1 MIFLRFIS
9 AFNLMVIKFLKGNLL
24 INTLIISRVEIFSL
38 GIKTL
43 LSQIK
48 KINIRKVMNDEN
60 DAFRYCRQFSV
71 NLIIIYSAP
80 SVSLIDSIKRIKRSF
95 LSIKIIVISPKT
107 DSILSITLLQLGIEG
122 FIVVD
127 TSCENIL
134 QAIRQVCIGQRYI
147 SQELAMEIAL
157 TKLQQELNPLHHLSE
172 RELQIMS
179 MIVRGKKI
187 TQIASELN
195 INTKTVNS
203 YRYRMFSKLKISGDV
218 ELTHIAIRYGLIEI
232 ESHLQSGRQI

>member
-1 MIFLRFIS
+1 M
-9 AFNLMVIKFLKGNLL
+9 

-38 GIKTL
+38 GIKIL

-48 KINIRKVMNDEN
+48 KINVRKVMNDEN

-71 NLIIIYSAP
+71 NLIIIYSTP
-80 SVSLIDSIKRIKRSF
+80 SVLLIDSIKKIKRSSS
-95 LSIKIIVISPKT
+95 SIKIIVISPKT

-122 FIVVD
+122 FIIAD

-147 SQELAMEIAL
+147 SQELAMKIAL

-179 MIVRGKKI
+179 MIIRGKKI

>member
-1 MIFLRFIS
+1 M
-9 AFNLMVIKFLKGNLL
+9 

-48 KINIRKVMNDEN
+48 KINIRKVMNDES

-71 NLIIIYSAP
+71 NLIIIYSVP
-80 SVSLIDSIKRIKRSF
+80 SVSLIDSIKRIKRSS

-107 DSILSITLLQLGIEG
+107 DSILSITLLQLGI
-122 FIVVD
+122 D
-127 TSCENIL
+127 IL

-179 MIVRGKKI
+179 MIIRGKKI
-187 TQIASELN
+187 AQIASELN

>member
-1 MIFLRFIS
+1 M
-9 AFNLMVIKFLKGNLL
+9 
-24 INTLIISRVEIFSL
+24 INTLVISQVEIFSL

-48 KINIRKVMNDEN
+48 KINVRKVMNDES

-71 NLIIIYSAP
+71 NLIIIYSVP
-80 SVSLIDSIKRIKRSF
+80 SLSLIDSIKRIKRSS
-95 LSIKIIVISPKT
+95 LSIKIIVISPKI

-122 FIVVD
+122 FIVID

-157 TKLQQELNPLHHLSE
+157 TKLQQELNPLHQLSE

-179 MIVRGKKI
+179 MIIRGKKI
-187 TQIASELN
+187 SQIASELN

>member
-1 MIFLRFIS
+1 M
-9 AFNLMVIKFLKGNLL
+9 
-24 INTLIISRVEIFSL
+24 INTLIISQVEIFSL
-38 GIKTL
+38 GIKAL

-48 KINIRKVMNDEN
+48 KINIRKVMNDES

-71 NLIIIYSAP
+71 NLIIIYSVP
-80 SVSLIDSIKRIKRSF
+80 SLSLIDSIKRIKRSS
-95 LSIKIIVISPKT
+95 LSIKIIVISPKI

-122 FIVVD
+122 FIVID

-157 TKLQQELNPLHHLSE
+157 TKLQQELNPLHQLSE

-179 MIVRGKKI
+179 MIIRGKKI
-187 TQIASELN
+187 SQIASELN

>member
-1 MIFLRFIS
+1 M
-9 AFNLMVIKFLKGNLL
+9 

-38 GIKTL
+38 GIKIL

-48 KINIRKVMNDEN
+48 KINVRKVMNDEN

-71 NLIIIYSAP
+71 NLIIIYSTP
-80 SVSLIDSIKRIKRSF
+80 SVLLIDSIKKIKRSSS
-95 LSIKIIVISPKT
+95 SIKIIVISPKT

-122 FIVVD
+122 FIIAD

-179 MIVRGKKI
+179 MIIRGKKI

>member
-1 MIFLRFIS
+1 M
-9 AFNLMVIKFLKGNLL
+9 LL

-48 KINIRKVMNDEN
+48 KINIRKVMNDES

-80 SVSLIDSIKRIKRSF
+80 SVSLIDSIKRIKRSS
-95 LSIKIIVISPKT
+95 LSIKIIVISPKI

-179 MIVRGKKI
+179 MIIRGKKI
-187 TQIASELN
+187 AQIASELN

>member
-1 MIFLRFIS
+1 M
-9 AFNLMVIKFLKGNLL
+9 LL
-24 INTLIISRVEIFSL
+24 INTLVISQVEIFSL

-48 KINIRKVMNDEN
+48 KINVRKVMNDES

-71 NLIIIYSAP
+71 NLIIIYSVP
-80 SVSLIDSIKRIKRSF
+80 SLSLIDSIKRIKRSS
-95 LSIKIIVISPKT
+95 LSIKIIVISPKI

-122 FIVVD
+122 FIVID

-157 TKLQQELNPLHHLSE
+157 TKLQQELNPLHQLSE

-179 MIVRGKKI
+179 MIIRGKKI
-187 TQIASELN
+187 SQIASELN

>member
-1 MIFLRFIS
+1 M
-9 AFNLMVIKFLKGNLL
+9 
-24 INTLIISRVEIFSL
+24 INTLIISQVEIFSL

-48 KINIRKVMNDEN
+48 KINVRKVMNDES

-71 NLIIIYSAP
+71 NLIIIYSVP
-80 SVSLIDSIKRIKRSF
+80 SLSLIDSIRRIKRSS
-95 LSIKIIVISPKT
+95 LSIKIIVISPKI

-122 FIVVD
+122 FIVID

-179 MIVRGKKI
+179 MIIRGKKI
-187 TQIASELN
+187 SQIASELN

>member
-1 MIFLRFIS
+1 M
-9 AFNLMVIKFLKGNLL
+9 
-24 INTLIISRVEIFSL
+24 INTLVISQVEIFSL

-48 KINIRKVMNDEN
+48 KINVRKVMNDES

-71 NLIIIYSAP
+71 NLIIIYSVP
-80 SVSLIDSIKRIKRSF
+80 SLSLIDSIKRIKRSS
-95 LSIKIIVISPKT
+95 LSIKIIVISPKI
-107 DSILSITLLQLGIEG
+107 DSILSITLLQWGIEG
-122 FIVVD
+122 FIVID

-157 TKLQQELNPLHHLSE
+157 TKLQQELNPLHQLSE

-179 MIVRGKKI
+179 MIIRGKKI
-187 TQIASELN
+187 SQIASELN

>member
-1 MIFLRFIS
+1 M
-9 AFNLMVIKFLKGNLL
+9 
-24 INTLIISRVEIFSL
+24 INTLIISQVEIFSL

-48 KINIRKVMNDEN
+48 KINIRKVMNDES

-80 SVSLIDSIKRIKRSF
+80 SVSLIDSIKRIKRSSS
-95 LSIKIIVISPKT
+95 SIKIIVISPKI

-122 FIVVD
+122 FIVID

-179 MIVRGKKI
+179 MIIRGKKI
-187 TQIASELN
+187 SQIASELN

>member
-1 MIFLRFIS
+1 M
-9 AFNLMVIKFLKGNLL
+9 
-24 INTLIISRVEIFSL
+24 INTLIISQVEIFSL
-38 GIKTL
+38 GIKAL

-48 KINIRKVMNDEN
+48 KINVRKVMNDES

-71 NLIIIYSAP
+71 NLIIIYSVP
-80 SVSLIDSIKRIKRSF
+80 SLSLIDSIKRIKRSS
-95 LSIKIIVISPKT
+95 LSIKIIVISPKI

-122 FIVVD
+122 FIVID

-157 TKLQQELNPLHHLSE
+157 TKLQQELNPLHQLSE

-179 MIVRGKKI
+179 MIIRGKKI
-187 TQIASELN
+187 SQIASELN

>member
-1 MIFLRFIS
+1 M
-9 AFNLMVIKFLKGNLL
+9 
-24 INTLIISRVEIFSL
+24 INTLIISQVEIFSL

-48 KINIRKVMNDEN
+48 KINVRKVMNDES

-71 NLIIIYSAP
+71 NLIIIYSVP
-80 SVSLIDSIKRIKRSF
+80 SLSLIDSIKRIKRSS
-95 LSIKIIVISPKT
+95 LSIKIIVISPKI

-122 FIVVD
+122 FIVID

-179 MIVRGKKI
+179 MIIRGKKI
-187 TQIASELN
+187 SQIASELN

>member
-1 MIFLRFIS
+1 M
-9 AFNLMVIKFLKGNLL
+9 
-24 INTLIISRVEIFSL
+24 INTLIISQVEIFSL

-48 KINIRKVMNDEN
+48 KINVRKVMNDES

-71 NLIIIYSAP
+71 NLIIIYSVP
-80 SVSLIDSIKRIKRSF
+80 SLSLIDSIKRIKRSY
-95 LSIKIIVISPKT
+95 LSIKIIVISPKI

-122 FIVVD
+122 FIVID

-157 TKLQQELNPLHHLSE
+157 TKLQQELNPLHQLSE

-179 MIVRGKKI
+179 MIIRGKK
-187 TQIASELN
+187 
-195 INTKTVNS
+195 
-203 YRYRMFSKLKISGDV
+203 
-218 ELTHIAIRYGLIEI
+218 
-232 ESHLQSGRQI
+232 SHKSQVS

>member
-1 MIFLRFIS
+1 
-9 AFNLMVIKFLKGNLL
+9 VLL
-24 INTLIISRVEIFSL
+24 INTLIISQVEIFSL

-48 KINIRKVMNDEN
+48 KINVRKVMNDES

-71 NLIIIYSAP
+71 NLIIIYSVP
-80 SVSLIDSIKRIKRSF
+80 SLSLIDSIKRIKRSS
-95 LSIKIIVISPKT
+95 LSIKIIVISPKI

-122 FIVVD
+122 FIVID

-179 MIVRGKKI
+179 MIIRGKKI
-187 TQIASELN
+187 SQIASELN

>member
-1 MIFLRFIS
+1 M
-9 AFNLMVIKFLKGNLL
+9 
-24 INTLIISRVEIFSL
+24 INTLIISQVEIFSL

-48 KINIRKVMNDEN
+48 KINVRKVMSDES

-71 NLIIIYSAP
+71 NLIIIYSVP
-80 SVSLIDSIKRIKRSF
+80 SLSLIDSIKRIKRSS
-95 LSIKIIVISPKT
+95 LSIKIIVISPKI

-122 FIVVD
+122 FIVID

-179 MIVRGKKI
+179 MIIRGKKI
-187 TQIASELN
+187 SQIANELN

>member
-1 MIFLRFIS
+1 M
-9 AFNLMVIKFLKGNLL
+9 

-71 NLIIIYSAP
+71 NLIIIYSVP
-80 SVSLIDSIKRIKRSF
+80 SVSLIDSIKRIKRSS
-95 LSIKIIVISPKT
+95 LSIKIIVISPKI
-107 DSILSITLLQLGIEG
+107 DSTLSITLLQLGIEG

-179 MIVRGKKI
+179 MIIRGKKI
-187 TQIASELN
+187 AQIASELN